1 MCTKGFLNY
10 FSTIIEFLKVVF
22 KGEIIKFSKN
32 CGTFAIKESRGV
44 NVQIMGFQKDN
55 NNNKFSEWYKEA

>member
-10 FSTIIEFLKVVF
+10 FSAIITFLKVVF

-32 CGTFAIKESRGV
+32 CGTFAIKKSGGV
-44 NVQIMGFQKDN
+44 KV
-55 NNNKFSEWYKEA
+55 

>member
-10 FSTIIEFLKVVF
+10 FSVIIEFLKVVF

-32 CGTFAIKESRGV
+32 CDTFSIKESGGV
-44 NVQIMGFQKDN
+44 KVQIMEFQKDN
-55 NNNKFSEWYKEA
+55 NHKLLEWFKEA